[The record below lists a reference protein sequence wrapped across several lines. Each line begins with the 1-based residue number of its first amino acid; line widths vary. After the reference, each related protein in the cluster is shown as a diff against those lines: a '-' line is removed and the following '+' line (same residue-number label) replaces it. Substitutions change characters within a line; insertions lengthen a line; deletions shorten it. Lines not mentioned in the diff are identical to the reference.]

1 MKLLDQLERRLRRF
15 AIPNLTGYLAG
26 FQAALWILTVIRPP
40 QKGGGVMLEG
50 FLLIPEKVIEGEV
63 WRLVTFVFLPPGV
76 GLLAIFGIYLFWL
89 MGTALEGHWGTVRY
103 NFYVLIAVLATIA
116 AAFALTDRNEPATNM
131 FIDSSVFLAFAY
143 LYPNFTLSIY
153 FILPVRIK
161 WFALLAWLGYGLTL
175 ATGTWPARA
184 YVLASIFN
192 FLLFFGSDIW
202 RRMRSNKWQME
213 AAIRKVAIGDKP
225 FHNCVICG
233 LTEHHEPNE
242 DFRICSKC
250 DAGTFEY
257 CSRHLRNH
265 EHRVKE
271 S

>member
-26 FQAALWILTVIRPP
+26 FQAALWVLSMLMPA
-40 QKGGGVMLEG
+40 QQGVGLVLDG
-50 FLLIPEKVIEGEV
+50 FLLDPAKVMEGEV
-63 WRLVTFVFLPPGV
+63 WRLVTFVFLPPGF
-76 GLLAIFGIYLFWL
+76 GILAIFGIYLFWL
-89 MGTALEGHWGTVRY
+89 MGTALEGQWGTLRY
-103 NFYVLIAVLATIA
+103 NFYVLIAVLATIV
-116 AAFALTDRNEPATNM
+116 AAFLLPNGGPATNM

-143 LYPNFTLSIY
+143 LFPNFTLSIY

-161 WFALLAWLGYGLTL
+161 WFALLTWLSYALIL
-175 ATGTWPARA
+175 VTGGWSARA
-184 YVLASIFN
+184 YVLASVLN

-202 RRMRSNKWQME
+202 RRMRSNKLQME

-233 LTEHHEPNE
+233 LTEHDEPNE

-257 CSRHLRNH
+257 CSQHLRNH

-271 S
+271 P